1 MSTAWDQAK
10 KLAEQHAG
18 AGSLFVRLQN
28 DGDKVVGVFCGDP
41 YAREVY
47 WTGETYSEVPPAGAS
62 GRPTLRILLNF
73 FVPAE
78 GAMKIVEGG
87 TAWFRDVVG
96 VRDKYVLDKWTFEV
110 KRYGKK
116 GDPKTRY
123 SILPDAH
130 IDDGVRARIAASPL
144 HDLSNLGAG
153 AGAGAEAEG
162 GADADDDAMA
172 DTQRQPQTIDMD
184 TARAVLDRLRPLPRE
199 VATALLAEFK
209 VTRLRELLW
218 MDLPRVMR
226 FLETHERQAAAVPF
240 DL

>member
-47 WTGETYSEVPPAGAS
+47 WTGEAYSEVPPAGAS
-62 GRPTLRILLNF
+62 ARPTLRILLNF

-78 GAMKIVEGG
+78 AAMKIIEGG
-87 TAWFRDVVG
+87 TAWFRDVLG
-96 VRDKYVLDKWTFEV
+96 VRDKYGLDRWTFEV
-110 KRYGKK
+110 KRNGKK

-123 SILPDAH
+123 SILPEAH
-130 IDDGVRARIAASPL
+130 IDEGVRARIAASPL
-144 HDLSNLGAG
+144 HDLNNLGAG
-153 AGAGAEAEG
+153 AAADGD
-162 GADADDDAMA
+162 ADADGDAMA
-172 DTQRQPQTIDMD
+172 ATQPQQPQTVDED

-199 VATALLAEFK
+199 VAAALLAEFK
-209 VTRLRELLW
+209 VTRLRELRW
-218 MDLPRVMR
+218 MDLPGVMR
-226 FLETHERQAAAVPF
+226 FLETHERSAAAVPF